1 MSAKKARYCIG
12 ELSSLCNIPQKTLR
26 YYDEIG
32 LFTPDYRDDS
42 THYRYYS
49 KPQIVNLM
57 IIKTLKQ
64 MGFPLKDIKQII
76 SENDAQSLEENM
88 NAHLETMRDNI
99 MKQIDQYTECC
110 YLLQKIQNGID
121 ILETSSSLPSEDLE
135 ISVEH
140 IPKISLIYERDEMEN
155 YDYSEMSL
163 DRWISILRK
172 AEHSKHKIM
181 GPVFVTF
188 FEENI
193 MNKFISENSLI
204 EFAVHI
210 EDTAPSKD
218 VRHFGDFDAVTMIHI
233 GNYEDIPA
241 SYIQMMKWIRHNDYT
256 VIGPATEEF
265 ILSPLDVNDE
275 TRRVTKIIIP
285 VEKKDATN

>member
-12 ELSSLCNIPQKTLR
+12 ELSTLCNIPQKTLR

-49 KPQIVNLM
+49 KSQIVNLM

-64 MGFPLKDIKQII
+64 MGFPLKDIRQII
-76 SENDAQSLEENM
+76 SENDAQSLEANI
-88 NAHLETMRDNI
+88 NSHLETMRDDI
-99 MKQIDQYTECC
+99 MKRIDQYTECS

-121 ILETSSSLPSEDLE
+121 ILEASSSLPSEDLA
-135 ISVEH
+135 ISIEH
-140 IPKISLIYERDEMEN
+140 IPKISLMYDRSEMEG

-181 GPVFVTF
+181 GPVYVTF
-188 FEENI
+188 SQQTPWSNLQS
-193 MNKFISENSLI
+193 ISRILLL
-204 EFAVHI
+204 
-210 EDTAPSKD
+210 P
-218 VRHFGDFDAVTMIHI
+218 MIF
-233 GNYEDIPA
+233 
-241 SYIQMMKWIRHNDYT
+241 
-256 VIGPATEEF
+256 VISG
-265 ILSPLDVNDE
+265 ILMP
-275 TRRVTKIIIP
+275 
-285 VEKKDATN
+285 

>member
-49 KPQIVNLM
+49 KSQIINLM

-76 SENDAQSLEENM
+76 SENDAQSLEENI
-88 NAHLETMRDNI
+88 NAHLETMRENI

-135 ISVEH
+135 ISLEH
-140 IPKISLIYERDEMEN
+140 IPKISLIYDRAEMES

-172 AEHSKHKIM
+172 AEHSKYKMM
-181 GPVFVTF
+181 GPVYVTF
-188 FEENI
+188 YEENI
-193 MNKFISENSLI
+193 LNKFLSENSMI
-204 EFAVHI
+204 EFAVHV
-210 EDTAPSKD
+210 EDDAVGEDIRT
-218 VRHFGDFDAVTMIHI
+218 FGDFDAVTMVHI
-233 GNYEDIPA
+233 GNYEDIPT
-241 SYIQMMKWIRHNDYT
+241 SYIQMMKWIRQNGYT

-285 VEKKDATN
+285 VEKQS

>member
-1 MSAKKARYCIG
+1 MSTKKARYCIG

-64 MGFPLKDIKQII
+64 MGFSLKDIRRIL
-76 SENDAQSLEENM
+76 SENDAQTLEKNITS
-88 NAHLETMRDNI
+88 HLETMRDDI
-99 MKQIDQYTECC
+99 IRQIDQYTECS
-110 YLLQKIQNGID
+110 YLLQKIQSGID
-121 ILETSSSLPSEDLE
+121 FLEISSSLPSEDLE
-135 ISVEH
+135 ISIEH
-140 IPKISLIYERDEMEN
+140 IPKISLIYEKAEMEG

-163 DRWISILRK
+163 DRWISILQK
-172 AEHSKHKIM
+172 ADRSKYKII
-181 GPVFVTF
+181 GPVYVTF
-188 FEENI
+188 YEDNI
-193 MNKFISENSLI
+193 MNKFLSTNSMI
-204 EFAVHI
+204 EFAVQI
-210 EDTAPSKD
+210 ESSTPDD
-218 VRHFGDFDAVTMIHI
+218 DIRYFGGFDAVTMVHI

-241 SYIQMMKWIRHNDYT
+241 SYIQMMKWIHQNDYVVT
-256 VIGPATEEF
+256 GPSTEEF

-285 VEKKDATN
+285 VEKKHS

>member
-49 KPQIVNLM
+49 KSQIINLM

-76 SENDAQSLEENM
+76 SENDAQSLEENI
-88 NAHLETMRDNI
+88 NAHLETMRENI

-135 ISVEH
+135 ISLEH
-140 IPKISLIYERDEMEN
+140 IPKISLIYDRAEMES

-172 AEHSKHKIM
+172 AEHSKYKMM
-181 GPVFVTF
+181 GPVYVTF
-188 FEENI
+188 YEENI
-193 MNKFISENSLI
+193 LNKFLSENSMI
-204 EFAVHI
+204 EFAVHV
-210 EDTAPSKD
+210 EDDAVGDDIRT
-218 VRHFGDFDAVTMIHI
+218 FGDFDAVTMVHI
-233 GNYEDIPA
+233 GNYEDIPT
-241 SYIQMMKWIRHNDYT
+241 SYIQMMKWIRQNGYT
-256 VIGPATEEF
+256 VTGPATEEF

-285 VEKKDATN
+285 VEKQS

>member
-12 ELSSLCNIPQKTLR
+12 ELSTLCNIPQKTLR

-49 KPQIVNLM
+49 KSQIVNLM

-64 MGFPLKDIKQII
+64 MGFPLKDIRQII
-76 SENDAQSLEENM
+76 SENDAQSLEANI
-88 NAHLETMRDNI
+88 NSHLETMRDDI
-99 MKQIDQYTECC
+99 MKRIDQYTECN

-121 ILETSSSLPSEDLE
+121 ILEASSSLPSEDLA
-135 ISVEH
+135 ISIEH
-140 IPKISLIYERDEMEN
+140 IPKISLMYDRSEMEG

-181 GPVFVTF
+181 GPVYVTF
-188 FEENI
+188 YEDNI
-193 MNKFISENSLI
+193 MNKFLSANSMV

-210 EDTAPSKD
+210 EDTSSTD
-218 VRHFGDFDAVTMIHI
+218 DIRDFGDFDAVTMIHI
-233 GNYEDIPA
+233 GNYEDIPT
-241 SYIQMMKWIRHNDYT
+241 SYIQMMKWIRQNGYT
-256 VIGPATEEF
+256 VTGPATEEF

-285 VEKKDATN
+285 VEKKSK

>member
-12 ELSSLCNIPQKTLR
+12 ELSTLCNIPQKTLR

-49 KPQIVNLM
+49 KSQIVNLM

-64 MGFPLKDIKQII
+64 MGFPLKDIRQII
-76 SENDAQSLEENM
+76 SENDAQSLEANI
-88 NAHLETMRDNI
+88 NSHLETMRDDI
-99 MKQIDQYTECC
+99 MKRIDQYTECN

-121 ILETSSSLPSEDLE
+121 ILEASSSLPSEDLA
-135 ISVEH
+135 ISIEH
-140 IPKISLIYERDEMEN
+140 IPKISLMYDRSEME
-155 YDYSEMSL
+155 D
-163 DRWISILRK
+163 
-172 AEHSKHKIM
+172 
-181 GPVFVTF
+181 
-188 FEENI
+188 NI
-193 MNKFISENSLI
+193 MNKFLSANSMV

-210 EDTAPSKD
+210 EDTSSTD
-218 VRHFGDFDAVTMIHI
+218 DIRDFGDFDAVTMIHI
-233 GNYEDIPA
+233 GNYEDIPT
-241 SYIQMMKWIRHNDYT
+241 SYIQMMKWIRQNGYT
-256 VIGPATEEF
+256 VTGPATEEF

-285 VEKKDATN
+285 VEKESK

>member
-12 ELSSLCNIPQKTLR
+12 ELSTLCNIPQKTLR

-49 KPQIVNLM
+49 KSQIVNLM

-64 MGFPLKDIKQII
+64 MGFPLKDIRQII
-76 SENDAQSLEENM
+76 SENDAQSLE
-88 NAHLETMRDNI
+88 A
-99 MKQIDQYTECC
+99 
-110 YLLQKIQNGID
+110 
-121 ILETSSSLPSEDLE
+121 SSSLPSEDLA
-135 ISVEH
+135 ISIEH
-140 IPKISLIYERDEMEN
+140 IPKISLMYDRSEMEG

-181 GPVFVTF
+181 GPVYVTF
-188 FEENI
+188 YEDNI
-193 MNKFISENSLI
+193 MNKFLSANSMV

-210 EDTAPSKD
+210 EDTSSTD
-218 VRHFGDFDAVTMIHI
+218 DIRDFGDFDAVTMIHI
-233 GNYEDIPA
+233 GNYEDIPT
-241 SYIQMMKWIRHNDYT
+241 SYIQMMKWIRQNGYT
-256 VIGPATEEF
+256 VTGPATEEF

-285 VEKKDATN
+285 VEKESK

>member
-12 ELSSLCNIPQKTLR
+12 ELSTLCNIPQKTLR

-49 KPQIVNLM
+49 KSQIVNLM

-64 MGFPLKDIKQII
+64 MGFPLKDIRQII
-76 SENDAQSLEENM
+76 SENDAQSLEANI
-88 NAHLETMRDNI
+88 NSHLETMRDDI
-99 MKQIDQYTECC
+99 MKRIDQYTECS

-121 ILETSSSLPSEDLE
+121 ILEASSSLPSEDLA
-135 ISVEH
+135 ISIEH
-140 IPKISLIYERDEMEN
+140 IPKISLMYDRSEMEG

-172 AEHSKHKIM
+172 AE
-181 GPVFVTF
+181 
-188 FEENI
+188 
-193 MNKFISENSLI
+193 
-204 EFAVHI
+204 
-210 EDTAPSKD
+210 DTSSTD
-218 VRHFGDFDAVTMIHI
+218 DIRDFGDFDAVTMIHI
-233 GNYEDIPA
+233 GNYEDIPT
-241 SYIQMMKWIRHNDYT
+241 SYIQMMKWIRQNGYT
-256 VIGPATEEF
+256 VTGPATEEF

-285 VEKKDATN
+285 VEKESK